1 MASWQTCHRLQI
13 GAIQKISILGEDFR
27 FEILKTP
34 VVWSGVLAKFVET
47 SSWFHQLVFRNK
59 GISGQETS

>member
-1 MASWQTCHRLQI
+1 MASWQICHRLQI

-27 FEILKTP
+27 FEILETP

-47 SSWFHQLVFRNK
+47 SSWFHELVFRNT
-59 GISGQETS
+59 GIFGQEKS